1 MDEIKRASIYNN
13 ILESYLLSIY
23 LFILIRYVLTPT
35 YIEEYVNNYLMR
47 LRSKY
52 AICARNKKSSAYSE
66 CIPLK

>member
-52 AICARNKKSSAYSE
+52 AINARNKKSSIYSE